1 MKSEN
6 GTVINQYRKSMPIDV
21 GAPKQMTNFTSDQIA
36 WFDFSRDGKPT
47 LFSRGSTTKDVVL
60 ISGFRK

>member
-1 MKSEN
+1 MTTCPTCKSA
-6 GTVINQYRKSMPIDV
+6 IAS
-21 GAPKQMTNFTSDQIA
+21 GAPKQLTNFTSDQIA
-36 WFDFSRDGKPT
+36 WFDLSRDGKPN